1 MTSLPPVSG
10 GKHEDT
16 RRTEQVRAAKRRQRQ
31 RDRAD
36 GWKLYQVKLPADLC
50 ERLKAGMS
58 ETAFVDRLHAF
69 LRQELLQ
76 VDDYPSLKLLC
87 WNRRTPYVT
96 RRDAFA
102 LYERNWR
109 FVDLAST
116 PDSERALIDDLAR
129 EFGNGLINA

>member
-1 MTSLPPVSG
+1 M
-10 GKHEDT
+10 DT
-16 RRTEQVRAAKRRQRQ
+16 RRAEQVRAAKRRQRQ

-50 ERLKAGMS
+50 ERLKAGMRES
-58 ETAFVDRLHAF
+58 AFVDRLHAL
-69 LRQELLQ
+69 LRQELLL
-76 VDDYPSLKLLC
+76 VDDYPGLKLLC
-87 WNRRTPYVT
+87 WNRHTPYIT
-96 RRDAFA
+96 RQDAFA

>member
-1 MTSLPPVSG
+1 M
-10 GKHEDT
+10 DT
-16 RRTEQVRAAKRRQRQ
+16 RRAEQVRAAKRRQRQ

-50 ERLKAGMS
+50 ERLKAGMR
-58 ETAFVDRLHAF
+58 ETAFVDRLHAL

-87 WNRRTPYVT
+87 WNRRTQYVT

-109 FVDLAST
+109 LVDLPST